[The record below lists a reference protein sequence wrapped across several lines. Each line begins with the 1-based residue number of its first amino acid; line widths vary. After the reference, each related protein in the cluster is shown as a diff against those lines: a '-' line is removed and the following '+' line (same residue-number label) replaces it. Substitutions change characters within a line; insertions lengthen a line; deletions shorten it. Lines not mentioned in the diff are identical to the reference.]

1 MDHNKDKTNR
11 PVGDPLHKSPA
22 VKATELSDASDNAV
36 TTANSD
42 NNTTHYRTGDQG
54 VGIPNFKPQQT
65 RILSPEEQEE
75 IHQQQEQQLREE
87 FARKLHD
94 LGKSSGR
101 LNLPS
106 GLKKTLIWG
115 ILALVSVL
123 ALVLISQMVTFANDI
138 KALTWPYNIIA
149 ASLAGIFALILTLVI
164 IKLIW
169 QIVRLQRSPSINIK
183 ALSILQQRQQFQKQL
198 QEHSSQAQEQL
209 QKYLRE
215 YPLDNNGRKRLIS
228 IGLSSQQAENLITA
242 RDYLLA
248 KNSPCEAE
256 HWLEDF
262 DRRFQSI
269 LDQLAHSRVRQ
280 YALRAGAGTALS
292 PISAIDQMIVI
303 YSSTAM
309 IKDLLFIYQLRPA
322 FGQTAIILAQ
332 ALLNTY
338 LSGMIEETTR
348 LAADS
353 IGDSVSQWTGNL
365 GGILGGSLIRSLGA
379 RTGEAAL
386 NALLISRLGNK
397 AIDQL
402 QPCRK

>member
-1 MDHNKDKTNR
+1 MDHNKDKANR
-11 PVGDPLHKSPA
+11 PIGDPLHKSPA
-22 VKATELSDASDNAV
+22 VKATELSDASDNTA
-36 TTANSD
+36 TAANSD

-65 RILSPEEQEE
+65 RILNADEQQE
-75 IHQQQEQQLREE
+75 IREQQEQQLREE
-87 FARKLHD
+87 FTRKLHD
-94 LGKSSGR
+94 LENSSGR
-101 LNLPS
+101 WNLPPA
-106 GLKKTLIWG
+106 LRKTLTWG
-115 ILALVSVL
+115 ILTLASVL
-123 ALVLISQMVTFANDI
+123 SLILISQIVSFANDI
-138 KALTWPYNIIA
+138 KALPWPYNILA

-169 QIVRLQRSPSINIK
+169 QIVRLQRSPAINIK
-183 ALSILQQRQQFQKQL
+183 AISTLQQRQRFQKQL

-209 QKYLRE
+209 QNFLRE
-215 YPLDNNGRKRLIS
+215 YPLHNDGRKRLIS
-228 IGLSSQQAENLITA
+228 IGLSGQQADDLITA
-242 RDYLLA
+242 RDYLLT
-248 KNSPCEAE
+248 KDSPCEAE

-322 FGQTAIILAQ
+322 FGQTAVILTQ

-348 LAADS
+348 SAADS

-365 GGILGGSLIRSLGA
+365 GGILGGSLIKSIGA
-379 RTGEAAL
+379 RTAEAAL

-397 AIDQL
+397 AISQL